1 MQKTRTYN
9 KSQELVH
16 SILQHGD
23 FVNIGDMK
31 YRVVS
36 NHLMNLAGGNSKV
49 FTLLG
54 MNEREK
60 EELCDKIYGYKNQGG
75 DFPTTRHGDMAALT
89 RVAHYLMKKFED
101 MGEEM
106 TRPKRRKTNLHR
118 LIEKG
123 RVRPGDTFT
132 IVGFNIEVQDDYLR
146 IDHHM
151 HEDIKAFM
159 KRLDITRDDI
169 NRAYDPEFVQEG
181 MHTTLWPEF
190 ADIYDDNSEES
201 KMEAAYRCVLFLLA
215 REEMAFGPQY
225 NEELE
230 REERREAEAE
240 EKRNKTVQE
249 AQEFIDDVTYVIDKI
264 SEESEQL
271 ERDIDRLVKR
281 RKLMLKEA
289 YGLRKERLNAKR
301 ELEEKIGGA
310 R

>member
-31 YRVVS
+31 HRVVS

-60 EELCDKIYGYKNQGG
+60 EEFCDKIYGYRNQGG
-75 DFPTTRHGDMAALT
+75 DFPTTRYGDMAALT
-89 RVAHYLMKKFED
+89 RVTHCLMKKFED

-159 KRLDITRDDI
+159 KRLNITRDDI

>member
-60 EELCDKIYGYKNQGG
+60 EEFCDKIYGYKNQGG

>member
-31 YRVVS
+31 HRVVS

-60 EELCDKIYGYKNQGG
+60 EEFCDKIYGYRNQGG

-159 KRLDITRDDI
+159 KRLNITRDDI

>member
-60 EELCDKIYGYKNQGG
+60 EEFCDKIYGYKNQGG

-159 KRLDITRDDI
+159 KRLNITRDDI

>member
-31 YRVVS
+31 HRVVS
-36 NHLMNLAGGNSKV
+36 NHLMNLAGGNSKI

-60 EELCDKIYGYKNQGG
+60 EEFCDKIYGYRNQGG

-101 MGEEM
+101 MEEEI

-159 KRLDITRDDI
+159 KRLNITRDDI

-190 ADIYDDNSEES
+190 TDVYNGNSEES

-301 ELEEKIGGA
+301 ELEEKTGGS

>member
-23 FVNIGDMK
+23 FVNIGDMT

-60 EELCDKIYGYKNQGG
+60 EEFCDKIYGYKNQGG

-159 KRLDITRDDI
+159 KRLNITRDDI

>member
-49 FTLLG
+49 FALLG

-60 EELCDKIYGYKNQGG
+60 EEFCDKIYGYRNQGG

-118 LIEKG
+118 LIDKG
-123 RVRPGDTFT
+123 YVRPGDVFIIAGWDVET
-132 IVGFNIEVQDDYLR
+132 QDDYLR
-146 IDHHM
+146 IGNHM

-159 KRLDITRDDI
+159 KRLNITRDDI

-249 AQEFIDDVTYVIDKI
+249 AQEFIDDVTYVIDKMT
-264 SEESEQL
+264 EESEQL